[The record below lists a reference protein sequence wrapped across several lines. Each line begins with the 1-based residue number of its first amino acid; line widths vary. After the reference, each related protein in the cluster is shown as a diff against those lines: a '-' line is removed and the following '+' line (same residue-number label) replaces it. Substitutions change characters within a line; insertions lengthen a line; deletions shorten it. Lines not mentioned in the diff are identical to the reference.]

1 MEELHNMTQIK
12 LRRDTSANFT
22 SKNPVLGIGEPAY
35 ETDTRKLKIGDGTT
49 AYNDLVYFT
58 GGGGSSEFTVVQPL
72 KLVDGTLTLQIDEQT
87 IQVQGGKLVANLD
100 ELGNEVNTLAGELA
114 GVQADILNKQDKLT
128 PKLPLK
134 IDVIPDERVF
144 GFTINMQNNQ
154 MRADAK
160 QEQTM
165 FFGVGQSNAINTNKV
180 HSYIKIP
187 YSVGQ
192 LLELPYKPTQYFED
206 ASYVNRTA
214 MLPGWFGHTN
224 EDGTISPVA
233 TASMRSTWSST
244 SYDQQSTWLSTS
256 FENNAGVYTAK
267 KNIICGEE
275 LGFNTGS
282 ASRPTVFVQINSDTN
297 SFDIQFPSG
306 GYLNPDYSNY
316 WTAGTTAFAVADYP
330 TIDCFIYCP
339 PGQES
344 IDTNLFGLYNP
355 EKRLRNEMMWYA
367 ESNTN
372 IFSFEG
378 VDTSYLQLDIGSGL
392 AITDGKLTASSTAPT
407 NMVTTDTTQSI
418 TGTKTFERSLT
429 LAKASIGQVTSLQV
443 PLYAESNTITLTPIV
458 QSYTDIDTMKSELK
472 FGSDSVPLHIR
483 ASKLTTGAKKA
494 ILTQSNV
501 TGSNNIAVT
510 ETADGIQI
518 NGPSNEDLA
527 ESSLPSSVTE
537 VVVVGASGSTITM
550 PFNGWF
556 FFTSRVGPGAS
567 QGIWCEI
574 FDSTDTTKISGYST
588 ANDLET
594 GLCIFMPVTKG
605 SIIHYYYNTTGGD
618 DNIILSKCIGEA

>member
-267 KNIICGEE
+267 KDIICGEE

-537 VVVVGASGSTITM
+537 VVIVGASGSTITM

-574 FDSTDTTKISGYST
+574 FDSTDTTKISGYGT

-605 SIIHYYYNTTGGD
+605 SIIHYYYNTTGG
-618 DNIILSKCIGEA
+618 NETIILSKCIGEA